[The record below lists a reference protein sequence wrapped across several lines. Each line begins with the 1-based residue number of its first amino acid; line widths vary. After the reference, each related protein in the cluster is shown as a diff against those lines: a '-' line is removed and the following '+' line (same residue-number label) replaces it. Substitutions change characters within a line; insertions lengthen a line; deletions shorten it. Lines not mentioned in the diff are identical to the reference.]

1 MTKGTLE
8 KHTRDADTNN
18 PPASKKYASSLFAPY
33 IHIWKKIY
41 KLLLSKNW
49 IIILQ

>member
-18 PPASKKYASSLFAPY
+18 PPASKEYASSLFAVCFGRRS
-33 IHIWKKIY
+33 ISSFLVRIG
-41 KLLLSKNW
+41 
-49 IIILQ
+49 